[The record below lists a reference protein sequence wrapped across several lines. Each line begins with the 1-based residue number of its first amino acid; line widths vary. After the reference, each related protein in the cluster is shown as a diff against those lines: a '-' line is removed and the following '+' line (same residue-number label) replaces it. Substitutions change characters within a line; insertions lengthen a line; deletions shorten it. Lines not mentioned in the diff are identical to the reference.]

1 MKCKVKRWRHIDVI
15 IWEFV
20 RRADHGLSSLARSFP
35 RDHAHGPWPNKTDAN
50 LELTSPVLPHPI
62 HPMPPSLP
70 WRSNPGRRARRRR
83 RACGGLIRLRV
94 TGMKCSVHE
103 RCRGRRL
110 RPPPSH
116 CYRAAQIDIVFD
128 PALVKVWSRL
138 RSRAREGLV
147 PCSLAQKLGNQ
158 PALSSIFLPI

>member
-1 MKCKVKRWRHIDVI
+1 MELDV
-15 IWEFV
+15 
-20 RRADHGLSSLARSFP
+20 RTSTPSSVVPRSIVS

-158 PALSSIFLPI
+158 PALSSIFHPI